1 VAIADAATHLSQSEC
16 STLWQQA
23 NPSNAKGLTES
34 QSAPYVSSFKAANP
48 DGDTTIDVNE
58 WNAACKKGLVK
69 STSSSGASSGDTGA
83 APAPKQQQI
92 LDASG
97 SRWAGSIEP
106 AHKAGS
112 VAIVRVTIEATTDSK
127 FWQFLIFERR

>member
-1 VAIADAATHLSQSEC
+1 MKYITLAAAGAAALFANVAIADAATHLSQSEC

-34 QSAPYVSSFKAANP
+34 QSAPYIANFKAVNR

-83 APAPKQQQI
+83 APNAAEHAPNK
-92 LDASG
+92 
-97 SRWAGSIEP
+97 E
-106 AHKAGS
+106 
-112 VAIVRVTIEATTDSK
+112 
-127 FWQFLIFERR
+127 

>member
-1 VAIADAATHLSQSEC
+1 MKYITLAAAGAAALFANVAIADAATHLSQSEC

-83 APAPKQQQI
+83 APTPKQQ
-92 LDASG
+92 
-97 SRWAGSIEP
+97 
-106 AHKAGS
+106 
-112 VAIVRVTIEATTDSK
+112 
-127 FWQFLIFERR
+127 

>member
-1 VAIADAATHLSQSEC
+1 MIMKYITLAAAGAVAIFANAAIADTAAKPARLSQSEC
-16 STLWQQA
+16 TTLWQQA

-34 QSAPYVSSFKAANP
+34 QSAPYIANFKAVNR

-83 APAPKQQQI
+83 APNAAEHAPNK
-92 LDASG
+92 
-97 SRWAGSIEP
+97 E
-106 AHKAGS
+106 
-112 VAIVRVTIEATTDSK
+112 
-127 FWQFLIFERR
+127 